1 MAASRI
7 IAAGAGLGALAATLL
22 LPPPEGL
29 SVAGWHCAGVA
40 LLLAAFWI
48 GEVLPNPVTALLPA
62 ILLPPLGVA
71 SLDAAT
77 APYADP
83 VIFLFLGGFA
93 LGAAMQ
99 RTGLHRR
106 IGLAIVTRAGA
117 SPPRLV
123 AGFLGGAG
131 FLSMWVS
138 NSAAA
143 IMLLP
148 VALSVAA
155 LRARAGGA
163 ENDNLTVSL
172 LLAVA
177 FGASIGGM
185 ATLIGT
191 PPNALLVAFL
201 AREHGIA
208 IGFADWMLVGVPL
221 ALMLLAAAWRVLT
234 WLHPVAPGVDLAPA
248 IAAER
253 AAQGAMSA
261 AERRVLALF
270 AAVAAAWLL
279 RPLLLPALSDPAIA
293 LIGLVALFVLPDGTG
308 RPLLRWAEMRDT
320 PWGVLI
326 LFGGGLSL
334 AAAIT
339 GSGLAGW
346 LGGRLAGLGGLP
358 LPLLVFAAVLAMG
371 VVTSVTSN
379 TAAAAAFLPLGAA
392 VATGLGE
399 SALTLALPL
408 ALSASAAFLLPVAT
422 PPNAVVFGAGRLTTG
437 QMARAG
443 ALLHL
448 AAAVAITGFAWPAG
462 LWLFGGRGWVE

>member
-1 MAASRI
+1 MAAARI
-7 IAAGAGLGALAATLL
+7 VAAGAGLAALGATLL

-29 SVAGWHCAGVA
+29 SPAGWRAAGLA

-48 GEVLPNPVTALLPA
+48 GEVLPNAVTALLPA
-62 ILLPPLGVA
+62 ILLPPLGIA
-71 SLDAAT
+71 SLEAAT

-106 IGLAIVTRAGA
+106 IGLLIVARAGT
-117 SPPRLV
+117 SPRRLV

-155 LRARAGGA
+155 LHARAGGREDA
-163 ENDNLTVSL
+163 NLAVSL
-172 LLAVA
+172 LLSVA

-201 AREHGIA
+201 AREHGIR
-208 IGFADWMLVGVPL
+208 IGFAEWMLLGVPL
-221 ALMLLAAAWRVLT
+221 ALLLLVAAWIILT
-234 WLHPVAPGVDLAPA
+234 RLHPVPPGADLAPA

-253 AAQGAMSA
+253 AAQGRMSA

-279 RPLLLPALSDPAIA
+279 RPVLLPALSDPAIA
-293 LIGLVALFVLPDGTG
+293 LTGMVALFVLPDGSG
-308 RPLLRWAEMRDT
+308 RALLRWEEMKDT

-339 GSGLAGW
+339 GSGLAAW

-371 VVTSVTSN
+371 AVTSVTSN
-379 TAAAAAFLPLGAA
+379 TAAAATFLPLGAA
-392 VATGLGE
+392 VAVGIGQP
-399 SALTLALPL
+399 ALTLALPL

-422 PPNAVVFGAGRLTTG
+422 PPNAVVFASGQVTAG

-462 LWLFGGRGWVE
+462 LWLFGGRGWP